1 MQFPALLI
9 KDPKVRNIYYIFC
22 ALVVTEDKDAVVQG
36 NKKVSPSNFSN
47 MTCLFIQQKK
57 KGRKLRCR
65 YSAAL
70 LVSLH

>member
-1 MQFPALLI
+1 MQFPALLMRDI
-9 KDPKVRNIYYIFC
+9 FYIFC

-57 KGRKLRCR
+57 RAE
-65 YSAAL
+65 SSVAATL
-70 LVSLH
+70 LC

>member
-1 MQFPALLI
+1 MQFSALLI
-9 KDPKVRNIYYIFC
+9 KDPKVRNISYIFC

-47 MTCLFIQQKK
+47 MTCLFIQQIK

-65 YSAAL
+65 YSTL

>member
-9 KDPKVRNIYYIFC
+9 KDPKVRNISYIFC

-57 KGRKLRCR
+57 GRKLRCR